1 MFPCNVFVTLNILL
15 LSSSEAFSEL
25 IQRSK
30 KELFVKIVD
39 GQKPLTVFKK
49 RSILDV
55 SLDSKSAHRVSIL

>member
-30 KELFVKIVD
+30 KELFCENS
-39 GQKPLTVFKK
+39 P
-49 RSILDV
+49 ILDV
-55 SLDSKSAHRVSIL
+55 SLDSKCAHRVSIL